1 MFVAYWRGCFFKLG
15 RTPTKCLVQFRFL
28 PFPRPLGESI
38 FDSNMNLCECAVSEV
53 LTTPHMPG
61 GEQDTAIPSDL
72 HCLWKVRGHFFLCI
86 FVGPPFLRKKKK
98 GTQWGLEGG
107 QQERSICLGEVVTCW
122 QAYWSDGLRL
132 VFESLSLTSHHDS
145 LETGVCV
152 SNGT

>member
-1 MFVAYWRGCFFKLG
+1 MLCFHKELWRVCSLLKRVFLKLG

-98 GTQWGLEGG
+98 KAHNEDL
-107 QQERSICLGEVVTCW
+107 REVSRRE
-122 QAYWSDGLRL
+122 A
-132 VFESLSLTSHHDS
+132 FA
-145 LETGVCV
+145 
-152 SNGT
+152 